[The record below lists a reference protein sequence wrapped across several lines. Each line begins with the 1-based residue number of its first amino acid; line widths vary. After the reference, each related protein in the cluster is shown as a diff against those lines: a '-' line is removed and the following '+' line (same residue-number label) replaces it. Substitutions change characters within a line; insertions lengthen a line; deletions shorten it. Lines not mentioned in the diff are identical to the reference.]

1 MRIELHILQNFPP
14 ANLNRDDTG
23 NPKDCEFGGYR
34 RARIS
39 SQCLKRSI
47 RTSPTFKQHVETL
60 IGIRT
65 KKSAEPLATRIAS
78 GFGRD
83 ATMAKWVAEKL
94 VGHLLGWDE
103 KKQNTK
109 VLFYV
114 GYDELDRLA
123 ALVNDH
129 WEYLSGAVVG
139 VTGLAEDASKKDR
152 ETAEKSLDEAID
164 GVAKAFAKERKD
176 QVKAVDIALFGRML
190 AEMANM
196 NIDAACQVAHAI
208 STNKVDM
215 DFDYFTAVD
224 DLNVK
229 DETGAGMIG
238 TVGFNSSCFY
248 RYALIDANQLA
259 QNLGGDRSLA
269 KDGVLAFIDA
279 SVAAIPSG
287 KQNSFAAQTPP
298 ALVMAVVRPENGM
311 PWSLVNAFEKPVA
324 PRNGSGLVEDSVGRL
339 DTHWSSLVDMYGMGT
354 GTQVFV
360 KAMNGYSDGLKS
372 LKGHQVA
379 NIPTL
384 MESVAGALSPWAGG
398 AA

>member
-39 SQCLKRSI
+39 SQCLQRSI
-47 RTSPTFKQHVETL
+47 RTSSTFKQHVEAL

-65 KKSAEPLATRIAS
+65 KECGAAFHTPRIRIWPRC
-78 GFGRD
+78 RD
-83 ATMAKWVAEKL
+83 AKQIAEKL

-103 KKQNTK
+103 KKRNTK

-123 ALVNDH
+123 SLVNEQWDT
-129 WEYLSGAVVG
+129 LAGVVAG
-139 VTGLAEDASKKDR
+139 VNGLGEDASKKDR
-152 ETAEKSLDEAID
+152 ETAEKALNDALDD
-164 GVAKAFAKERKD
+164 VKKAFIKERKD

-190 AEMANM
+190 AEVANM

-248 RYALIDANQLA
+248 RYALIDAGQLA
-259 QNLGGDRSLA
+259 KNLGGDRSLA
-269 KDGVLAFIDA
+269 TDSVLAFIDA

-298 ALVMAVVRPENGM
+298 VLVMAVVRPENGM

-324 PRNGSGLVEDSVGRL
+324 PRNGSGLVEDSVQRL
-339 DTHWSSLVDMYGMGT
+339 DTHWSGLVDMYGMAS

-360 KAMNGYSDGLKS
+360 KAMNEYTGGLKS
-372 LKGHQVA
+372 LQPHQVA
-379 NIPTL
+379 NIPAL
-384 MESVAGALSPWAGG
+384 LESVAGAIAPWAGG
-398 AA
+398 GA